1 MSSTHPP
8 YLVITHIQKD
18 LGTLIRVPVC
28 FPLGK
33 ERERM
38 NSWEKGKADQLNEME
53 AISEK
58 IYWNSLTR

>member
-38 NSWEKGKADQLNEME
+38 NS
-53 AISEK
+53 
-58 IYWNSLTR
+58 